1 MRSALYKYG
10 RPMWNLAIMKRPRS
24 IASETATAGERGR
37 VLVFVFVVVVAEES
51 GCGEIGFGGVAAV
64 CGVVVVDTVV
74 GSGNLR
80 PGGRFSRH
88 WPSWWWSSTL
98 TAG

>member
-10 RPMWNLAIMKRPRS
+10 RPMWNLAIRKRPRS

-37 VLVFVFVVVVAEES
+37 VLVLVLVLAVVVVVVVVES
-51 GCGEIGFGGVAAV
+51 GCGDIGFGEVAAV
-64 CGVVVVDTVV
+64 WGVVVVDTVV

-80 PGGRFSRH
+80 PGGRF
-88 WPSWWWSSTL
+88 
-98 TAG
+98 

>member
-37 VLVFVFVVVVAEES
+37 VLVLVLVLAVVVVEDS

-64 CGVVVVDTVV
+64 WGVVVVDTVV

-80 PGGRFSRH
+80 PGGRFWRH
-88 WPSWWWSSTL
+88 WPSW
-98 TAG
+98 